1 MITRLENLPGDVIGF
16 KFEDEVTAADY
27 ELVLFPAVEA
37 AVKKNKNLKVL
48 CQLENVIGF
57 KLGALKD
64 DMEIGFKYFRD
75 WEKVAFVSNKEWIN
89 HTVRAFGFLIPGK
102 VRTFKNEE
110 VNAAIKWL
118 AE

>member
-1 MITRLENLPGDVIGF
+1 MITRIENLPVGIIGF

-27 ELVLFPAVEA
+27 ESVLFPLVEA
-37 AVKKNKNLKVL
+37 AIKESKNLKVL
-48 CQLENVIGF
+48 CQIENVIGF
-57 KLGALKD
+57 KFGALKD

-75 WEKVAFVSNKEWIN
+75 WKKIAFVSNKEWMN

-110 VNAAIKWL
+110 MDAAIKWL
-118 AE
+118 TE